1 MIFWA
6 LLEIK
11 ARGQKLTIAS
21 EVERAINQYLVDNH
35 SKVEPTNI
43 ARKLRS
49 PTMQAKPWLITHRTG
64 VADKKLYGVSDDWDV
79 YWREMFNE
87 EPPTL
92 A

>member
-1 MIFWA
+1 MGFSRNQSKR
-6 LLEIK
+6 E
-11 ARGQKLTIAS
+11 KLTIAS
-21 EVERAINQYLVDNH
+21 EVERTINQYLVDDH

-49 PTMQAKPWLITHRTG
+49 STMQSKPWLITYKTG
-64 VADKKLYGVSDDWDV
+64 VADKKLYGVSDGWDI

-87 EPPTL
+87 EPPIL